1 VGPIAHSTEAQ
12 ARLSIAV
19 AVPKGSLTSCRIGRK
34 NEPAAMRD
42 VKGRGKQGEAKEHTE
57 AKREGGKVEGY

>member
-1 VGPIAHSTEAQ
+1 
-12 ARLSIAV
+12 
-19 AVPKGSLTSCRIGRK
+19 
-34 NEPAAMRD
+34 MRD